1 MVDVSRTDTP
11 IPATPADGVVP
22 TAHVDWPA
30 IFVGAAMAAAI
41 SFVLN
46 TFGSA
51 IGLSVVSP
59 FDQDGT
65 GGLGL
70 LIATALWILWVT
82 VSSFMA
88 GAYATGRLRR
98 RAYDATPHESDIRDG
113 IHGLAVWAVGV
124 LVGALIFAAG
134 VDTAVRTGA
143 QALSGAGAAAGSAIV
158 KADSPEIRNEINR
171 LFMPASE
178 ADPAP
183 GAVTLSGDE
192 APAGAATTRSQ
203 GGDEARARDSFTTI
217 LETQN
222 DEDGLSDEDK
232 SYMAEVL
239 SRQTGL
245 SDDEARARVDG
256 FAETYAEMRTEAM
269 EAAEVARKASIIGA
283 FVLAATLLISAA
295 GAWVAAGMGGRH
307 RDEQTV
313 FAFFARRN

>member
-1 MVDVSRTDTP
+1 MVDVSRTDSP
-11 IPATPADGVVP
+11 IPAAPADGVVP
-22 TAHVDWPA
+22 TPHVDWPA

-59 FDQDGT
+59 FDRDGT

-143 QALSGAGAAAGSAIV
+143 QALSGAGEVAGSATV

-178 ADPAP
+178 AEQAP

-192 APAGAATTRSQ
+192 ASGAATMRSTS
-203 GGDEARARDSFTTI
+203 GDEARARDSFTAI
-217 LETQN
+217 LESQN

-239 SRQTGL
+239 SRQTSL
-245 SDDEARARVDG
+245 SDDEARARVEG

-295 GAWVAAGMGGRH
+295 GAWVAAGIGGRH

>member
-1 MVDVSRTDTP
+1 MVDVSRTDSP
-11 IPATPADGVVP
+11 IPATPADGVLP

-46 TFGSA
+46 AFGTA

-59 FDQDGT
+59 FDQAGT

-98 RAYDATPHESDIRDG
+98 RAHDATPHESDIRDG

-124 LVGALIFAAG
+124 LIGALIFAAG
-134 VDTAVRTGA
+134 LDTAVKTGA
-143 QALSGAGAAAGSAIV
+143 QALSGAGGAAGSAVV

-178 ADPAP
+178 PEPAP
-183 GAVTLSGDE
+183 GAVTLSGDA
-192 APAGAATTRSQ
+192 APGVAASRSQ
-203 GGDEARARDSFTTI
+203 AGDDTRARESFTTI
-217 LETQN
+217 LETQ
-222 DEDGLSDEDK
+222 DGEDGISDEDK
-232 SYMAEVL
+232 TYMAGVL

-245 SDDEARARVDG
+245 SNEEARERVDA
-256 FAETYAEMRTEAM
+256 FAETYAEMRSEAL
-269 EAAEVARKASIIGA
+269 EAAEVARKASIIAA
-283 FVLAATLLISAA
+283 FVLAASLLISAA

-313 FAFFARRN
+313 FVFFARRN